1 MNQRKQFLSVRLNL
15 RERAQLAALCKSS
28 GLTPS
33 TAVRKLIA
41 GTKISANHA
50 KDMKPLY
57 AEINKI
63 GSNINQIAKSV
74 NMGMASQEDVR
85 QSLLLLQKVYDIL
98 ERWEER

>member
-1 MNQRKQFLSVRLNL
+1 MNQRKQFLSVRLNP
-15 RERAQLAALCKSS
+15 RERAHLTALCKAS

-33 TAVRKLIA
+33 AAVRKLIA
-41 GTKISANHA
+41 GSKISANHA

-63 GSNINQIAKSV
+63 GSNINQIAKGV
-74 NMGMASQEDVR
+74 NMGIASEDDIR
-85 QSLLLLQKVYDIL
+85 HSQLLLQKVYDIL